1 MSESSNYSFHM
12 WDVFNDVLA
21 IFREEIRTSN
31 DSLSKTAKNHFVKII
46 VKTNFGKYLIS

>member
-21 IFREEIRTSN
+21 IFREEIRMSN
-31 DSLSKTAKNHFVKII
+31 DTFQKLYKITLSK
-46 VKTNFGKYLIS
+46 L